1 MYFYTWHKVKDRL
14 EDSDDFMWLIDTM
27 GEMGPERW
35 VYIPTDRTYYF
46 KHARDATLFLIK
58 WSSSDLTKT

>member
-14 EDSDDFMWLIDTM
+14 EDSDDFMWLIDNM

-35 VYIPTDRTYYF
+35 VYIPTNRTYYF
-46 KHARDATLFLIK
+46 KHERDATLFRLM
-58 WSSSDLTKT
+58 WSQYA